1 MNLES
6 PKVTTSK
13 SQQELYNFLTKVE
26 NYEQL
31 MPESIEKF
39 KVTAP
44 DTFLFSLKGMPEIEL
59 AIKETAEPDLVVL
72 GSTSDKFNFALNII
86 IEANGD
92 KSDAQLLFDGKFNA
106 MMAMMVKSPLKK
118 FITALSESIAKL

>member
-13 SQQELYNFLTKVE
+13 SQQDLYNFLTKVE

-31 MPESIEKF
+31 MPDSIEKF
-39 KVTAP
+39 QVTAP

-59 AIKETAEPDLVVL
+59 AITETIEPDLVIL
-72 GSTSDKFNFALNII
+72 GSTSDKLNFALNII

-92 KSDAQLLFDGKFNA
+92 NSDAQMLFDGKFNA
-106 MMAMMVKSPLKK
+106 MMSMMVKSPLKK
-118 FITALSESIAKL
+118 FITKLSENIAKL

>member
-13 SQQELYNFLTKVE
+13 SQQELYNFLTNVE

-39 KVTAP
+39 QVTAP

-59 AIKETAEPDLVVL
+59 AITETVEPDLVVL

-92 KSDAQLLFDGKFNA
+92 KSDAQMLFDGKFNA

-118 FITALSESIAKL
+118 FINTLSESISTL